1 MNEES
6 IENIGQKKRNHLV
19 VVGFDDIVHKKY
31 LSCIEDAIDS
41 GFIDSYSIIDLESQ
55 RIDIEE
61 TISRIKL
68 KPIGVYYLPNPSG
81 KDVYANPK
89 DFDPIFREITKHKGK
104 LKVYI
109 ATELKAHGG
118 YLKYCIENNIESLIE
133 KPVLAPMKNGQFVPE
148 FIEPTMLY
156 LVREMGKKTAKH
168 SVMTLSRYH
177 KIYNDIV
184 LKLLKQKMIGL
195 NAPLTSF
202 HLRHSGGVWNLH
214 REFETRE
221 DHPYKYG
228 YGMIMH
234 GGYHYIDLTVQFL
247 VLNKLIFPDSV
258 FSLTISSYSAYP
270 ADQNN
275 RIPKKF
281 SENFADNCPD
291 WPSRSNSSKY
301 GETDLVTT
309 FCLRKKD
316 TGKVI
321 TIGTISLEQTTP
333 SIRAWKNL
341 PLLVYNK
348 NGRVSS
354 VEIEAQLSMLHSVN
368 VQCFDVPKED
378 DDEVDKIS
386 AFARISRR
394 TNASLLK
401 NEKYTTEETRNG
413 LFHSDSN
420 RRLLTAWLRS
430 EEHKSQLA
438 DHVLT
443 MRMVQ
448 YMAMSIRKPG
458 YPITFDI

>member
-19 VVGFDDIVHKKY
+19 VVGFDDIVCNKY
-31 LSCIEDAIDS
+31 LPCIEEAIS
-41 GFIDSYSIIDLESQ
+41 SKFIDSYSIIELKSQ
-55 RIDIEE
+55 KINTEE
-61 TISRIKL
+61 KISHIKL
-68 KPIGVYYLPNPSG
+68 KPANTYYLPEPRRKG
-81 KDVYANPK
+81 VYADLE
-89 DFDPIFREITKHKGK
+89 DFEPIFREIKQGRGK

-109 ATELKAHGG
+109 ATELKAHED
-118 YLKYCIENNIESLIE
+118 YLKYCIENNIDSLVEKPILAPMRNGQFDPSLIE
-133 KPVLAPMKNGQFVPE
+133 SAM
-148 FIEPTMLY
+148 Y
-156 LVREMGKKTAKH
+156 HLVNEAKKKSAKH

-177 KIYNDIV
+177 KIYNERV
-184 LKLLKQKMIGL
+184 LKPLGQKMIEL

-214 REFETRE
+214 KEYESRE

-234 GGYHYIDLTVQFL
+234 GGYHYIDLAVQFL
-247 VLNKLIFPDSV
+247 VLNKFIFPDSV

-270 ADQNN
+270 ADQND

-354 VEIEAQLSMLHSVN
+354 VEIEAQLSTLHSVN
-368 VQCFDVPKED
+368 VQCFDVPSCD
-378 DDEVDKIS
+378 NQLDKIS
-386 AFARISRR
+386 AFARISKR
-394 TNASLLK
+394 TNASLLRGK
-401 NEKYTTEETRNG
+401 KYNTEEVHG
-413 LFHSDSN
+413 GFFHSDSN
-420 RRLLTAWLRS
+420 RQLISAWLMN
-430 EEHKSQLA
+430 EEYRSQLA
-438 DHVLT
+438 DHIPT

-448 YMAMSIRKPG
+448 YLAMSIKKPG
-458 YPITFDI
+458 YPITFDL